1 MGFFDDIG
9 RQIKRS
15 NDKIAN
21 DIHKSNDKIAHDIQK
36 SNSTISN
43 NFKNIPKPKIDMK
56 ALQTAVGIFAGV
68 VALSPQGKAFLMVST
83 TIADK
88 ATGGKATAYLNNG
101 HATNGT
107 LSMLPG
113 GFLAQQVLNDAS
125 GGKSGNALAK
135 YVPDPKKMVIHEVST
150 LSNRN
155 NNVTH
160 NVIKEKHSIFHI
172 SPQISTL
179 SPITT
184 IFKSPLPIAINQE
197 VKTTLSL
204 PSISSQ
210 IIQQKTPETKKSIF
224 TVALQKNTTPSVS
237 TLGIKTSEVAVHPI
251 IPPPMISKPSSTL
264 PVIESPAENL
274 PITVNN
280 PVSTIDNKTVVV
292 PDSKPKIPENVDISL
307 IVSAIGIIAIIFCLL

>member
-15 NDKIAN
+15 NDKI
-21 DIHKSNDKIAHDIQK
+21 SHDIQK

-56 ALQTAVGIFAGV
+56 ALQTATGLIAGV
-68 VALSPQGKAFLMVST
+68 ASLTPQGKALLMVST

-101 HATNGT
+101 HSTNGT

-155 NNVTH
+155 HNVTNNV
-160 NVIKEKHSIFHI
+160 IQEKHSIFHI
-172 SPQISTL
+172 SPQKSTI
-179 SPITT
+179 SPIATM
-184 IFKSPLPIAINQE
+184 FKSPLPITMIQE

-204 PSISSQ
+204 PSTSSQ

-224 TVALQKNTTPSVS
+224 TVALQSNTTPSVS
-237 TLGIKTSEVAVHPI
+237 TLGIKTSEVSSHPI
-251 IPPPMISKPSSTL
+251 ITNPIISRPSSTL
-264 PVIESPAENL
+264 PVIESPAENA
-274 PITVNN
+274 PITVNI

-292 PDSKPKIPENVDISL
+292 PDSKPKIPENVDVSF
-307 IVSAIGIIAIIFCLL
+307 IVPAIGVIALLFCLL